1 MLDATP
7 EVIRFAQALERVC
20 INTVE
25 SGKVTKD
32 LALMIGPDTPYL
44 TTEAFLDELDRGLQH
59 AAGL

>member
-7 EVIRFAQALERVC
+7 EVTQFAQILEWVC

-25 SGKVTKD
+25 RGKVTKD

-44 TTEAFLDELDRGLQH
+44 TTEGFLDELDQGLRH
-59 AAGL
+59 ATGL